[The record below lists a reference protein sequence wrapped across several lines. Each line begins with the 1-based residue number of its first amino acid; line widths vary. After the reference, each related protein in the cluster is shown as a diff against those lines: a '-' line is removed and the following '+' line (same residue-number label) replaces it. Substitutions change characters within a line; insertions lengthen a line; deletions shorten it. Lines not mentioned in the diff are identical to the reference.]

1 MYVLHFLFFVE
12 LIYEIVLL
20 FHLIFFYIINSTYF
34 IANEKKGLF
43 IFFMTIYDMKIGNLH
58 TG

>member
-1 MYVLHFLFFVE
+1 MYVLHYLFFVE

-20 FHLIFFYIINSTYF
+20 FHLIFFYIINRTYF

-43 IFFMTIYDMKIGNLH
+43 IFFMTINDMKIGNLH
-58 TG
+58 T

>member
-12 LIYEIVLL
+12 LIYEIALL
-20 FHLIFFYIINSTYF
+20 FHLIFFIINSTYF
-34 IANEKKGLF
+34 ITNEKKGLF